1 MVDFDYKYTVS
12 ALGYIQDII
21 KRMASNS
28 FYIKGW
34 SLSLSAIVIALIP
47 KMGSAESVSL
57 HSVMWVTGLSVVLV
71 LIFSLL
77 DAYYLQQERIFRNE
91 YNRKV
96 SDIIDDDVKDS
107 LKIISLHEVK
117 TCFCSVYFTIS
128 IVPYYLSIITCL
140 VAGSIF
146 I

>member
-1 MVDFDYKYTVS
+1 MEQIDYKYTVS

-28 FYIKGW
+28 MFIKGW
-34 SLSLSAIVIALIP
+34 ALSLSAIVVALIP
-47 KMGSAESVSL
+47 KLGSVDAVSL
-57 HSVMWVTGLSVVLV
+57 SSKVWVSGLSVAIII
-71 LIFSLL
+71 IFSLL

-96 SDIIDDDVKDS
+96 NDISDEEVKNS
-107 LKIISLHEVK
+107 LKIISLREVK
-117 TCFCSVYFTIS
+117 TCFCSVYFTKS
-128 IVPYYLSIITCL
+128 IIPYYLVMIACL
-140 VAGSIF
+140 VAGSLF

>member
-1 MVDFDYKYTVS
+1 MADFDYKYTAS

-47 KMGSAESVSL
+47 KMGSTESVGL

-71 LIFSLL
+71 FIFSLL

-91 YNRKV
+91 YNKKV
-96 SDIIDDDVKDS
+96 SAIKDADVMDS
-107 LKIISLHEVK
+107 FKIISLREVK

-128 IVPYYLSIITCL
+128 IVPYYLSIIACL
-140 VAGSIF
+140 IIGSIF

>member
-1 MVDFDYKYTVS
+1 MADFDYKYTVS

-57 HSVMWVTGLSVVLV
+57 HSVMWVTGLSVILV
-71 LIFSLL
+71 FIFSLL

-91 YNRKV
+91 YNKKV
-96 SDIIDDDVKDS
+96 SAIKDAEVMDS
-107 LKIISLHEVK
+107 LKIISLREVK

-128 IVPYYLSIITCL
+128 IVPYYLSIIACL
-140 VAGSIF
+140 IIGSIF

>member
-1 MVDFDYKYTVS
+1 MEQIDYKYTVS

-28 FYIKGW
+28 MFIKGW
-34 SLSLSAIVIALIP
+34 ALSLSAIVVALIP
-47 KMGSAESVSL
+47 KLGSVDAVSL
-57 HSVMWVTGLSVVLV
+57 HSKVWVSGLSVAIII
-71 LIFSLL
+71 IFSFL

-96 SDIIDDDVKDS
+96 NDISDEEVKKS
-107 LKIISLHEVK
+107 LKIISLREVK

-128 IVPYYLSIITCL
+128 IIPYYFVMILCL
-140 VAGSIF
+140 VAGSLF